1 MMLIDSGGQYD
12 CGTTDVTRTFHLGTP
27 TAWQRECFTRVL
39 KGNIGLDSAVFPE
52 GTPGPALDAFARM
65 ALWQVRRG
73 LRHPRV
79 LGVRSAVM
87 QLLVGA
93 WPDPCTG
100 H

>member
-73 LRHPRV
+73 PRDPRL
-79 LGVRSAVM
+79 LGVR
-87 QLLVGA
+87 
-93 WPDPCTG
+93 
-100 H
+100 